1 MMNSVRAGIVALI
14 AATWATA
21 VAAEEP
27 WIVTGD
33 VVISE
38 PMKVEDIIVAPGSSL
53 TVRDLAE
60 PGLQVTGNIWVVG
73 DGALRLENSVIQF
86 MNTYH
91 GQYALAGIEQATI
104 EVIECDYRIPNQV
117 QHALLI
123 FGDGEMVV
131 EDTDF
136 GDVQLISGG
145 DASLS
150 ARRLTGNFEI
160 LVQDDST
167 MEIVDIPRIPGEG
180 RIWVWVEFP
189 SGSVA
194 DYTPPMPGFISDWF
208 FPPAGSTGIE
218 QRVTVERCE
227 VMLWPMLVREDARL
241 TLRNIP
247 EDNWIVVGLYLPRSV
262 VIDGLVN
269 DLTYGS
275 ETLFLNQELHLVN
288 ASIDTWNL
296 YPQQDAKIRVRDSLL
311 GEILSFGRSRV
322 DVERTTIDG
331 SGGFLGARDRTTIV
345 LWDSRTTCTIEATH
359 DSTIELH
366 HSVADPYPQDPTG
379 SFTRFGA
386 YDRGRL
392 FTDQTPVNT
401 IPTLGGDGLIA
412 VNFIVNP
419 PQRPPVDVATLF
431 GSVGIFSLG
440 EPALENWRLEAI
452 EGHGRRIERIAES
465 EENVDEDTIAV
476 WSGADPRLDHV
487 LRTVLTDAWGRALV
501 GRIRVP
507 GTSPRD
513 RPVESRHIP

>member
-1 MMNSVRAGIVALI
+1 MKNRTLAAVIAI
-14 AATWATA
+14 AALMCGIA
-21 VAAEEP
+21 VSAEDP

-38 PMKVEDIIVAPGSSL
+38 PMEVEDVIVAPRSSL
-53 TVRDLAE
+53 TVRDLPE

-91 GQYALAGIEQATI
+91 GQYALAGIEGARI
-104 EVIECDYRIPNQV
+104 EVVGCDYRIPNQV

-136 GDVQLISGG
+136 GDVQLISAG
-145 DASLS
+145 DANLS

-160 LVQDDST
+160 LVQDDSS

-189 SGSVA
+189 SGSIA
-194 DYTPPMPGFISDWF
+194 EYTPPMPGFISDWA

-218 QRVTVERCE
+218 QRVTIERCE
-227 VMLWPMLVREDARL
+227 VMLWPMLVREDANL
-241 TLRNIP
+241 TLRDIP
-247 EDNWIVVGLYLPRSV
+247 KENWIVVGLYLPRSV
-262 VIDGLVN
+262 TIDDLIN
-269 DLTYGS
+269 DLTYEA
-275 ETLFLNQELHLVN
+275 ETLLLNQELHLVN

-296 YPQQDAKIRVRDSLL
+296 YPQQDARIRVRDSLI

-331 SGGFLGARDRTTIV
+331 SGGFLGARDQTTIV
-345 LWDSRTTCTIEATH
+345 LWESRTTCTIEATH
-359 DSTIELH
+359 DSTIEFH
-366 HSVADPYPQDPTG
+366 HSIADPYPQDPAG

-392 FTDQTPVNT
+392 LADQTPVNT
-401 IPTLGGDGLIA
+401 LPTLGGDGLIA
-412 VNFIVNP
+412 VTFIVNP
-419 PQRPPVDVATLF
+419 PDRPPVAPATLF
-431 GSVGIFSLG
+431 GSVVSFSLG
-440 EPALENWRLEAI
+440 GPVLAGWRLEAI
-452 EGHGRRIERIAES
+452 PGHPRHTEPIAS
-465 EENVDEDTIAV
+465 GDSNVEEDTIAV
-476 WSGADPRLDHV
+476 WAGADPRVDHV
-487 LRTVLTDAWGRALV
+487 LRTVLTDSWGRTLV
-501 GRIRVP
+501 GRIRVQ
-507 GTSPRD
+507 GTSPRERSID
-513 RPVESRHIP
+513 LRPWR